1 MGTITAVEP
10 KIYLVIAPS
19 QYILAATF
27 MRFQEYYESSEFKG
41 RIFAVEE
48 YMDWYAKVYGNFT
61 YFEDWHGFNVPA
73 HVFDP
78 FLSHKFDPL
87 TKKEQILIDKLHK
100 SGLDLLNDYVIGLTE
115 RDVHRKPTLEHE
127 YTHGL
132 LAKNKHFR
140 DEMVAV
146 IMRYHWAPISKILEE
161 MSYDKSVWLDEVIA
175 YFLTGPGKE
184 FKAIVGE
191 YREMRFMLGRTFK
204 HVCGYSIL
212 GARST
217 QYILDR
223 VHVIKL

>member
-1 MGTITAVEP
+1 
-10 KIYLVIAPS
+10 
-19 QYILAATF
+19 

-73 HVFDP
+73 HAFDP

>member
-48 YMDWYAKVYGNFT
+48 YMDWYAK

-73 HVFDP
+73 HAFDP

-204 HVCGYSIL
+204 HVC
-212 GARST
+212 ARST